1 MRRSFLIIV
10 RAALFVLLV
19 AALAIGLWL
28 ARPVHTGAGEMSRFQ
43 AGTVYLQLAR
53 EQPGYCQQG
62 YVVGIAGAMV
72 SSPAIAVDKA
82 IDLAWI
88 ITPPKDEGEIMWSDV
103 PGEAWRLLGRSLDG
117 LFHDPR
123 HRCALPRPSEWTS
136 EMMEQ

>member
-1 MRRSFLIIV
+1 MRRAFLTILRV
-10 RAALFVLLV
+10 VLLVLLV
-19 AALAIGLWL
+19 AVLAIGLWL
-28 ARPVHTGAGEMSRFQ
+28 VRPVQTGAGDMSRFQ

-62 YVVGIAGAMV
+62 YVVGIVGAMV

-82 IDLAWI
+82 TDLPWI
-88 ITPPKDEGEIMWSDV
+88 ITPPEDEGEIRWSDV
-103 PGEAWRLLGRSLDG
+103 PGEAWRLLGRSLDR